1 MRAERWSMR
10 RETRKYLH
18 DIQRAVGQLHEFTND
33 KTFGDYSRDAMRRA
47 PVERQFEIIGEAMA
61 QLAKVDAHVAERI
74 SGYQRIIAFRN
85 LLIHGYD
92 DVDDRLV
99 WNVVETSL
107 PTLAREIDELLGGS

>member
-18 DIQRAVGQLHEFTND
+18 DIQHAVGQLHDFTSG

-47 PVERQFEIIGEAMA
+47 AVERQFEIIGEAVA
-61 QLAKVDAHVAERI
+61 QLAKADAAVAERI
-74 SGYQRIIAFRN
+74 SGYKRIIAFRN

-92 DVDDRLV
+92 EVDDRLV
-99 WNVVETSL
+99 WNVVETGL
-107 PTLAREIDELLGGS
+107 PTLAREIDELLGE